1 MTDNYLDARDNVV
14 LNNIYLDATSILSPY
29 IILPSA
35 YNVQWHRDTVC
46 KYKIQQ
52 FDFNIFFFNNTRVD
66 SKDFV
71 FIIYSQS
78 MHIHS

>member
-14 LNNIYLDATSILSPY
+14 LNNIYLDATSMLSPY

-46 KYKIQQ
+46 NYKIQQ
-52 FDFNIFFFNNTRVD
+52 FDFLLIIQGLIQSIF
-66 SKDFV
+66 
-71 FIIYSQS
+71 FIIYSQTMQVQS
-78 MHIHS
+78 